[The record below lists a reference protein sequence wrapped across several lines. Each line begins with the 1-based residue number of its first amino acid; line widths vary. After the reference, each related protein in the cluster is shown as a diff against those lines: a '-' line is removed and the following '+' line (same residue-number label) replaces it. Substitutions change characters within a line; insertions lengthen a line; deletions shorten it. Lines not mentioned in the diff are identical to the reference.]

1 MDSST
6 SSNLALDPSAT
17 PGAAAAAPRRTAWW
31 VAGGLGVVGA
41 GALAA
46 ALTSAPKPAPVE
58 PTAPVA
64 AVAPAKGNKT
74 NHAAK
79 PAPATTT
86 AAADICATCGT
97 VESVKTETR
106 KGEGTGLGAVAGGV
120 LGGVVGHQMG
130 GGNGKKA
137 MTVLG
142 AVGGGF
148 AGHEVEKRAR
158 STTVYQ
164 VRLRMDDGTTR
175 TVTQQTAPAVGGRF
189 EVEGS
194 TLKAIPL
201 PKA

>member
-1 MDSST
+1 MDSTT
-6 SSNLALDPSAT
+6 SSSLALDPSAT

-46 ALTSAPKPAPVE
+46 ALTSSPKPAPVE
-58 PTAPVA
+58 PAVPVA
-64 AVAPAKGNKT
+64 AVAAKGKA
-74 NHAAK
+74 NHAIK

-86 AAADICATCGT
+86 AAADICASCGT
-97 VESVKTETR
+97 VESVKAETR

-120 LGGVVGHQMG
+120 LGGVVGHQVG

>member
-1 MDSST
+1 MDSTT
-6 SSNLALDPSAT
+6 SSSLALDPSAT

-46 ALTSAPKPAPVE
+46 ALTSSPKPAPVE
-58 PTAPVA
+58 PAAPVA
-64 AVAPAKGNKT
+64 AVAPAKGKA
-74 NHAAK
+74 NHAIK

-86 AAADICATCGT
+86 AAADICASCGT
-97 VESVKTETR
+97 VESVKAETR

-120 LGGVVGHQMG
+120 LGGVVGNQVG

>member
-1 MDSST
+1 MDSS
-6 SSNLALDPSAT
+6 SSASLALDPSAT
-17 PGAAAAAPRRTAWW
+17 PGAAAPAPRRTAWW

-46 ALTSAPKPAPVE
+46 ALTAGPKPAPVE
-58 PTAPVA
+58 PAAPVA
-64 AVAPAKGNKT
+64 AAAAAKGKA

-79 PAPATTT
+79 PAPAATTT
-86 AAADICATCGT
+86 AAADICANCGT

-142 AVGGGF
+142 AVGGGL

>member
-1 MDSST
+1 MDNTT
-6 SSNLALDPSAT
+6 SSSLALDPSAT
-17 PGAAAAAPRRTAWW
+17 PGAAAASPRRTAWW

-46 ALTSAPKPAPVE
+46 ALTSGPKPAPVDAA
-58 PTAPVA
+58 APVA
-64 AVAPAKGNKT
+64 VVVPAKGKA
-74 NHAAK
+74 NHVK
-79 PAPATTT
+79 PAPAATTT
-86 AAADICATCGT
+86 AAADVCANCGT
-97 VESVKTETR
+97 VESVKAETR
-106 KGEGTGLGAVAGGV
+106 KGEGTGIGAVAGGV

-175 TVTQQTAPAVGGRF
+175 TVTQQAAPAVGGRF

>member
-1 MDSST
+1 
-6 SSNLALDPSAT
+6 
-17 PGAAAAAPRRTAWW
+17 
-31 VAGGLGVVGA
+31 
-41 GALAA
+41 
-46 ALTSAPKPAPVE
+46 
-58 PTAPVA
+58 
-64 AVAPAKGNKT
+64 
-74 NHAAK
+74 
-79 PAPATTT
+79 
-86 AAADICATCGT
+86 
-97 VESVKTETR
+97 
-106 KGEGTGLGAVAGGV
+106 
-120 LGGVVGHQMG
+120 MG

>member
-1 MDSST
+1 MDSS
-6 SSNLALDPSAT
+6 SSANLALDPSAT
-17 PGAAAAAPRRTAWW
+17 PGAAAPAARRTAWW

-46 ALTSAPKPAPVE
+46 ALTSGPKPAPVE
-58 PTAPVA
+58 PAVPVA
-64 AVAPAKGNKT
+64 ATASAKGKAS
-74 NHAAK
+74 HVAK

-86 AAADICATCGT
+86 AAADICANCGT

-106 KGEGTGLGAVAGGV
+106 KGEGTGIGAVAGGV

-142 AVGGGF
+142 AVGGGL

>member
-1 MDSST
+1 MDSTT
-6 SSNLALDPSAT
+6 SSSLALDPSAT

-46 ALTSAPKPAPVE
+46 ALTSSPKPAPVE
-58 PTAPVA
+58 PAAPVA
-64 AVAPAKGNKT
+64 AVAPAKGKT
-74 NHAAK
+74 AHAAK
-79 PAPATTT
+79 PAPAATT
-86 AAADICATCGT
+86 AAADTCASCGT
-97 VESVKTETR
+97 VESVKAETR

-120 LGGVVGHQMG
+120 LGGVVGHQVG